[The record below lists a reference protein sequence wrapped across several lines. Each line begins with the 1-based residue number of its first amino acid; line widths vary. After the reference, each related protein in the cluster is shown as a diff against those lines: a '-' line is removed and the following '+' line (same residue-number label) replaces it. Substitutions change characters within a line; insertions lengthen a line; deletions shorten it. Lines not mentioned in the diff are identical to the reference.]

1 MKKNS
6 RFFVC
11 SFITPFL
18 IFLLLSGVSLF
29 IWYAIDAFAD
39 SVFLSII
46 ITVMLLIL
54 PIGLFIWNILFM
66 MPQLE
71 INEKGI
77 TKFLFGIKLKSYQWK
92 EIKFAYSKG
101 DFNQWIFLSV
111 KDMTKCSLSRN
122 RIAGCNMYFF
132 KTDKKMQILEQYLP
146 ENLKEQLKCFAK

>member
-29 IWYAIDAFAD
+29 IWYAIDAFSDNLILSIITTIFLLILPFGLSIWNIIFMLPQLEVNEVGITKYLFGKKLKAYKWD
-39 SVFLSII
+39 EIKFVYYKGNFNQWVFLSI
-46 ITVMLLIL
+46 
-54 PIGLFIWNILFM
+54 
-66 MPQLE
+66 
-71 INEKGI
+71 
-77 TKFLFGIKLKSYQWK
+77 
-92 EIKFAYSKG
+92 
-101 DFNQWIFLSV
+101 

-146 ENLKEQLKCFAK
+146 ENLKEQLSCVAK